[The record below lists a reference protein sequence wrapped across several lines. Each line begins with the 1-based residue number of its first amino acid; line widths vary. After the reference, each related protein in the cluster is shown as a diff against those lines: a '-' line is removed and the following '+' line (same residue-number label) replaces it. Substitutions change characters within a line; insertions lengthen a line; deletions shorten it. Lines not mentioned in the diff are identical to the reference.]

1 MPSYRSGVAGDGDD
15 QRLFRRRWPSSG
27 TRSWGHGDH
36 RVGSARRRLAVG
48 SAGSVGHGVC
58 ATAPGVRLS
67 AVSPISVSGGAKL
80 IGGVEIV
87 APGFS
92 ERVGAVYGFPPSDV
106 ETEPL
111 GTSEIPLCDDR
122 DTVAQTVFGIQHLRP
137 GDGVID
143 GVRISYIINGT
154 ERSVDVPGFMI
165 TVSSEG

>member
-1 MPSYRSGVAGDGDD
+1 MLAMVVISACSAGGGLEAALDPGDTVTIGLD
-15 QRLFRRRWPSSG
+15 RL
-27 TRSWGHGDH
+27 
-36 RVGSARRRLAVG
+36 VVG

-67 AVSPISVSGGAKL
+67 AVSPISVSGGAEL

-87 APGFS
+87 APAFS
-92 ERVGAVYGFPPSDV
+92 ELVGAVYGFPPPDV

-122 DTVAQTVFGIQHLRP
+122 DTVAQTVFGVQHSQS

-154 ERSVDVPGFMI
+154 ERSVDVPGLMI